1 VNKLPPPRRAHLA
14 NYLRELVQDVAA
26 QGKVAKIV
34 GNPVEVAAVAIMSG
48 SIAVAQTMWEDVS
61 ALAGHAKANARTVAG
76 PVLGQLASRGAE
88 ALFSKF
94 FGK

>member
-1 VNKLPPPRRAHLA
+1 MSAPRPARIVHLS
-14 NYLRELVQDVAA
+14 NYLRELMQDVVA

-48 SIAVAQTMWEDVS
+48 SIAVAQTLWEDIS
-61 ALAGHAKANARTVAG
+61 TLAGNAKTSAKTIAA
-76 PVLGQLASRGAE
+76 PMIGQLASRGAE